1 MNSPYNGKPGLKRIW
16 NALFYALDGNASLVE
31 GLLPIASD
39 LGVGLVVR
47 FPVAPGA
54 AVVPLG
60 DKTAIAPANETEVV
74 AAASQG
80 ESQSQADQ
88 EAYLALIGAP
98 PQLSLTI
105 TYTADGAWT
114 LSHLTAQGWA
124 EATAAPW
131 AQLNLP
137 TPLLQK
143 ISAASIKTMTITSNR
158 QGATVTI
165 NDQSL
170 PSIRW
175 AQGEMDRLVELTQQL
190 GLFDTLLQENPNAA
204 VMIDTLQ
211 QLLPFVQT
219 LEVTLTVHFP

>member
-1 MNSPYNGKPGLKRIW
+1 
-16 NALFYALDGNASLVE
+16 
-31 GLLPIASD
+31 
-39 LGVGLVVR
+39 
-47 FPVAPGA
+47 
-54 AVVPLG
+54 VPLG
-60 DKTAIAPANETEVV
+60 DERAIATANEPEVV
-74 AAASQG
+74 AAASQS
-80 ESQSQADQ
+80 ESQTAQ

-114 LSHLTAQGWA
+114 LSHLTANGWA

-131 AQLNLP
+131 SQLTLP
-137 TPLLQK
+137 ATLLQK
-143 ISAASIKTMTITSNR
+143 LGAAGIKTMTITSNR

-165 NDQSL
+165 NDQPL

-175 AQGEMDRLVELTQQL
+175 AQGEVDRLVELTQQL

-204 VMIDTLQ
+204 VMVDTIQ
-211 QLLPFVQT
+211 KLLPFAQT